1 MYIPELKKNVSSSS
15 PGQEDFPAE
24 QVTFKAF
31 LPGPGK
37 SCSKKIINSDEL
49 EVASESKIN
58 MRAACQKEKLE
69 FNFFKSSIHNL

>member
-15 PGQEDFPAE
+15 PGQEDFLVE

-37 SCSKKIINSDEL
+37 SCSKK
-49 EVASESKIN
+49 
-58 MRAACQKEKLE
+58 
-69 FNFFKSSIHNL
+69 